1 MHLGTH
7 RVPRDTSSSRIDD
20 VTDARHRQGGL
31 GDICGQHDAPAA
43 VRGEDPMLFGSRQ
56 PSEQRQNLGVGQ
68 SEVGESLG
76 GLPDLLL
83 ARQEDEDV
91 ALSFPGELLDSSADT
106 GDLVNDLVLRI
117 DRGRS
122 RGALRELFVLIV
134 VIGADLFRGI
144 QGPVSHLD
152 GIGPSGDLD
161 DGSVVEVGREPRGVD
176 GGRGDDDLEVAT
188 PWQ

>member
-1 MHLGTH
+1 
-7 RVPRDTSSSRIDD
+7 
-20 VTDARHRQGGL
+20 
-31 GDICGQHDAPAA
+31 
-43 VRGEDPMLFGSRQ
+43 MLFGSRQ

-122 RGALRELFVLIV
+122 RGALRELFVLIL

-144 QGPVSHLD
+144 QGAVSHLD

-188 PWQ
+188 SWQ